1 MSRDLLKEAIADA
14 KAVKET
20 AIANA
25 KAYLEEAFT
34 PQLRSMLAAKLEEM
48 DEETEE
54 VKEMSDP
61 DMRHGEDEDGEPETG
76 ALKQTEKDREITEEE
91 ELDLDEILD
100 SLSEEDES
108 RAERADVDKYE
119 YEKGKEAGEDEEED
133 GEEEEEEEIDLEDMT
148 SDDLKSFIETV
159 IADMVE
165 AGELEAGEEVEGE
178 EVEVEDEFEFEDEVE
193 ITEIGDEYKTGDALN
208 PVEKA
213 TFEESVKGV
222 EDEIKRREG
231 AIRDN
236 RDHKKDLDDDIHH
249 DEMALG
255 KLKKDL
261 KKEKEAVKEA
271 YSAIKTLKS
280 ELNEINLLNAKL
292 LYTNKIFRSKN
303 LTESQKVKIL
313 NAFDKA
319 GSVKEV
325 KIVFETLN
333 ENIKIQ
339 KPKTSIKENLG
350 FASKATGA
358 STGKSAKPVVETD
371 PMVARFKKLAGL
383 S

>member
-91 ELDLDEILD
+91 ELDLDEILN
-100 SLSEEDES
+100 SLEEEDASVSEDARTDAEQEGYKDGFDDAKDDVEDALKKMKVSEKKQGYDDREDES
-108 RAERADVDKYE
+108 IGMRR
-119 YEKGKEAGEDEEED
+119 GKESGKKQSYKDRRDDSYGKFGKRDKEDRD
-133 GEEEEEEEIDLEDMT
+133 GQKINKESI
-148 SDDLKSFIETV
+148 
-159 IADMVE
+159 
-165 AGELEAGEEVEGE
+165 ELE
-178 EVEVEDEFEFEDEVE
+178 
-193 ITEIGDEYKTGDALN
+193 
-208 PVEKA
+208 
-213 TFEESVKGV
+213 
-222 EDEIKRREG
+222 
-231 AIRDN
+231 
-236 RDHKKDLDDDIHH
+236 
-249 DEMALG
+249 
-255 KLKKDL
+255 
-261 KKEKEAVKEA
+261 EA
-271 YSAIKTLKS
+271 YNTIKTLKS

-292 LYTNKIFRSKN
+292 LYTNKIFRNKA
-303 LTESQKVKIL
+303 LTEAQKVKIL

-319 GSVKEV
+319 TSVKEV

-333 ENIKIQ
+333 ENIKV
-339 KPKTSIKENLG
+339 KTKSAIKENLG
-350 FASKATGA
+350 FASKATGTK
-358 STGKSAKPVVETD
+358 TGKSAKPVVETD